1 MQVPCLELCLKVKE
15 MMDEMI
21 DKSNA
26 DVVVLGG
33 DLNGSPL
40 EYLGNPIVSIT
51 LRNLPSRNDY
61 FFVLF

>member
-1 MQVPCLELCLKVKE
+1 

-21 DKSNA
+21 DKSSA

>member
-1 MQVPCLELCLKVKE
+1 

-61 FFVLF
+61 FLFYFST